1 MRGMGEEPAKSEE
14 PRRRASRVPLPPKT
28 GGGIELASPS
38 CQRPLM
44 SKRTRSTR
52 AAGFI
57 LAISILGGA
66 IAGAIVGEP
75 SIGFLAGLAAG
86 VAVATLFWLIE
97 RRR

>member
-1 MRGMGEEPAKSEE
+1 
-14 PRRRASRVPLPPKT
+14 
-28 GGGIELASPS
+28 
-38 CQRPLM
+38 M
-44 SKRTRSTR
+44 SQRTRSTQ

-66 IAGAIVGEP
+66 VAGAIVGQP

-86 VAVATLFWLIE
+86 VAIAILFWLNE

>member
-1 MRGMGEEPAKSEE
+1 
-14 PRRRASRVPLPPKT
+14 
-28 GGGIELASPS
+28 
-38 CQRPLM
+38 M
-44 SKRTRSTR
+44 SQRTRSTQ

-66 IAGAIVGEP
+66 VAGAIVGQP

-86 VAVATLFWLIE
+86 ILIAILFWLNE

>member
-1 MRGMGEEPAKSEE
+1 MTR
-14 PRRRASRVPLPPKT
+14 
-28 GGGIELASPS
+28 
-38 CQRPLM
+38 
-44 SKRTRSTR
+44 RTRSTQ

-66 IAGAIVGEP
+66 VAGSIAGQP

-86 VAVATLFWLIE
+86 VAVAILYWLIE